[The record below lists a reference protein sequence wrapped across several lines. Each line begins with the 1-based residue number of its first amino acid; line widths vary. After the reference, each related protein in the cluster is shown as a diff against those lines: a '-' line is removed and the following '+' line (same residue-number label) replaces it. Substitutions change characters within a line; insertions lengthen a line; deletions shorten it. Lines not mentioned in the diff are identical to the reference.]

1 MQCLLD
7 MRLTDSTRVFALGM
21 NARRQTPLHIA
32 AQSAQNQPETIR
44 LLQQAMPGKGL
55 LVFICNGVLYFYL
68 HLTLSTV
75 PVLQKLLL
83 YGTQ

>member
-44 LLQQAMPGKGL
+44 LLQQAMPGKWASG
-55 LVFICNGVLYFYL
+55 FR
-68 HLTLSTV
+68 LSLEFQLNKTV
-75 PVLQKLLL
+75 D
-83 YGTQ
+83 